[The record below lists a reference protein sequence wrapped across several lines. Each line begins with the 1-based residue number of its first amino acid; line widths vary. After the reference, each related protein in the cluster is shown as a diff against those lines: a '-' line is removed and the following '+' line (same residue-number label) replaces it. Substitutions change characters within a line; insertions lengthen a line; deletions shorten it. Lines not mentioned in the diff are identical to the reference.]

1 MPNRPYQTR
10 MLQVVAR
17 MLAEGKS
24 KLTIQMPTGSGKTRI
39 ATSLVSKIGNRR
51 ALYIVPSEEI
61 FEQTS
66 IKLDD
71 LGISH
76 TLLKAGAKPNL
87 YETRILLAMSQTLAR
102 RKDTAI
108 FNTWF
113 PDVIFID
120 EIHKLLEQHK
130 NIVKLWPRT
139 PVVGLTAT
147 PVRLDGKSLAN
158 VTPFLV
164 VGPTITDLQRDNFLV
179 KSITYF
185 GPSPNLKDIRIT
197 RGDYEASAVQR
208 AYMKQGVLDVVPEH
222 WKLRAKGRRTI
233 LFAPGVESSKRLV
246 QVYRDHGIRAEHVDG
261 ETPKKDRKKA
271 LEKLRNHQIDV
282 LCNVGL
288 FIEGLD
294 IVEVD
299 CITLCQ
305 PTKSVA
311 RYLQQVGRGLRPSPH
326 TQKKNLVIIDHSDN
340 TRYHGR
346 VGAIRDWQRGGKP
359 LDVELRIC
367 RFCGA
372 YTPKD
377 DLKCLHCQFEE
388 EDKRISMTALAQRD
402 KDLSKNTPLR
412 VCPAWAGA
420 VRRLWYTLER
430 ERMSNGYP
438 LPNAELGIEG
448 FVENRCR
455 KKILK
460 TKIHN
465 GPLLNG

>member
-1 MPNRPYQTR
+1 MSNRPYQTR
-10 MLQVVAR
+10 MLQVVSR

-39 ATSLVSKIGNRR
+39 ATGLVSRIGNRR

-61 FEQTS
+61 FDQTS
-66 IKLDD
+66 AKLTD
-71 LGISH
+71 LDIEH
-76 TLLKAGAKPNL
+76 TLLKAGTKPDL
-87 YETRILLAMSQTLAR
+87 YNTRILLAMSQTLAR
-102 RKDTAI
+102 RKDTAL

-113 PDVIFID
+113 PDVLFID
-120 EIHKLLEQHK
+120 EIHKLLEQHRS
-130 NIVKLWPRT
+130 IVKLWPRT
-139 PVVGLTAT
+139 PVIGLTAT
-147 PVRLDGKSLAN
+147 PVRLDGKSLAD

-164 VGPTITDLQRDNFLV
+164 VGPNIVQLQRDGFLV
-179 KSITYF
+179 PSITYF

-197 RGDYEASAVQR
+197 RGDFEASAVQR
-208 AYMKQGVLDVVPEH
+208 AYLKQGVLDVVPEH

-233 LFAPGVESSKRLV
+233 LFAPGVEASKRLV
-246 QVYRDHGIRAEHVDG
+246 QVYRDHGVRAEHVDG
-261 ETPKKDRKKA
+261 ETPKAQRKAA
-271 LEKLRNHQIDV
+271 LEKLRRHQLDV
-282 LCNVGL
+282 VCNVGL

-326 TQKKNLVIIDHSDN
+326 TQKKNLIIIDHSDN

-346 VGAIRDWQRGGKP
+346 VEAPRDWQRGGKP

-372 YTPKD
+372 YTSKD
-377 DLKCLHCQFEE
+377 KLTCLHCRFEE
-388 EDKRISMTALAQRD
+388 KERRVSLVAMQQSS
-402 KDLSKNTPLR
+402 KDASKNTPLR
-412 VCPAWAGA
+412 VCPTWAGA

-430 ERMSNGYP
+430 DRATNGYP
-438 LPNAELGIEG
+438 LPNEELGIEG

-455 KKILK
+455 KEVIKLK
-460 TKIHN
+460 LTSN
-465 GPLLNG
+465 NRLS